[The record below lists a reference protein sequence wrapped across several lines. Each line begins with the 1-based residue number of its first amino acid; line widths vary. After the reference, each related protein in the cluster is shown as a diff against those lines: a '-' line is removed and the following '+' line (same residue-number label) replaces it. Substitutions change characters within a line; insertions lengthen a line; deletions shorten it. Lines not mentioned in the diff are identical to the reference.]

1 MENVDIWLV
10 SLLGVEIR
18 TAEVGIIS
26 LWTDGMPP
34 SLEEILGFGEDS
46 DFEEML
52 SSKINRFGQLKR
64 ERWGKGLR
72 LSSIPACSQMV

>member
-1 MENVDIWLV
+1 
-10 SLLGVEIR
+10 
-18 TAEVGIIS
+18 
-26 LWTDGMPP
+26 MPP

-64 ERWGKGLR
+64 ER
-72 LSSIPACSQMV
+72 

>member
-1 MENVDIWLV
+1 M
-10 SLLGVEIR
+10 EIR

-64 ERWGKGLR
+64 ER
-72 LSSIPACSQMV
+72 